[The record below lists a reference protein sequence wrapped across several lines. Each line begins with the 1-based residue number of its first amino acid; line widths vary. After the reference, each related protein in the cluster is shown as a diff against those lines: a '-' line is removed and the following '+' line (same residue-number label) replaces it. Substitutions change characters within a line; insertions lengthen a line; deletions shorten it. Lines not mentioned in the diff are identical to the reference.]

1 MFEMLGNNFKLLMAT
16 PIESG
21 GEVIQ
26 LEQLIVRAFEQSLVG
41 GAFILLLWFV
51 LNKQDKQLQA
61 FATHLKETSEQLKES
76 NVVLREVS
84 QRLLNLERKDS

>member
-1 MFEMLGNNFKLLMAT
+1 MAT